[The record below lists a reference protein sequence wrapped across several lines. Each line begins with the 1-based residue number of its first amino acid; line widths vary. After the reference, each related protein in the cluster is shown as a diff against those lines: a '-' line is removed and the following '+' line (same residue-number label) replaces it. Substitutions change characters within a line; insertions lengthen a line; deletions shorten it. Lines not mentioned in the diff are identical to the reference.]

1 MSILN
6 VNKINPVGGGSTIT
20 IAGITSV
27 TSSISIASSCT
38 ATSYYGNGANLTGI
52 DLGAVTGATGDF
64 SIADKIV
71 HTGDTNTAIRFP
83 AADTFSVETG
93 GSERIRIGSAGQ
105 IGIAGANYG
114 TSGQVLT
121 SQGSSSAVQWATAP
135 TWTQSSIFTKQSG
148 LAIEFLNIP
157 ATAREI
163 MIRFDGLSFRGN
175 DELEF
180 ILGNSGGYNTS
191 GYIVAAGYHPNENY
205 VKRTSSIRFHGVGS
219 AAYYVTG
226 RLHLW
231 YPVHGNL
238 WWVEGVVFPHEPEGQ
253 YQHRVTGQADAGGTL
268 TKIIAQGS
276 AGNAFDNTGNG
287 KIQISYRSY

>member
-83 AADTFSVETG
+83 AADTFAVETG

-114 TSGQVLT
+114 TSGQVLK
-121 SQGSSSAVQWATAP
+121 SQGASSAVQWASPSLAMADQWRVSTSQTTSSDTIADITGWSRNNNNFAGVGGALTNSGANFTFP
-135 TWTQSSIFTKQSG
+135 STGIYYISYNIATYITSGSSRYISARLYFAGQDICHSWASSYHASGNQTTQSTGSQAIIDVTNTATQTFKIRIQSQNPVVVVG
-148 LAIEFLNIP
+148 LNEA
-157 ATAREI
+157 
-163 MIRFDGLSFRGN
+163 
-175 DELEF
+175 
-180 ILGNSGGYNTS
+180 GYN
-191 GYIVAAGYHPNENY
+191 
-205 VKRTSSIRFHGVGS
+205 SSVNMS
-219 AAYYVTG
+219 
-226 RLHLW
+226 
-231 YPVHGNL
+231 
-238 WWVEGVVFPHEPEGQ
+238 EVVVMRIGD
-253 YQHRVTGQADAGGTL
+253 T
-268 TKIIAQGS
+268 
-276 AGNAFDNTGNG
+276 
-287 KIQISYRSY
+287 

>member
-27 TSSISIASSCT
+27 TSSISITSSCT

-114 TSGQVLT
+114 TSGQVLK
-121 SQGSSSAVQWATAP
+121 SQGASSAVQW
-135 TWTQSSIFTKQSG
+135 S
-148 LAIEFLNIP
+148 
-157 ATAREI
+157 
-163 MIRFDGLSFRGN
+163 
-175 DELEF
+175 
-180 ILGNSGGYNTS
+180 
-191 GYIVAAGYHPNENY
+191 
-205 VKRTSSIRFHGVGS
+205 
-219 AAYYVTG
+219 
-226 RLHLW
+226 
-231 YPVHGNL
+231 
-238 WWVEGVVFPHEPEGQ
+238 
-253 YQHRVTGQADAGGTL
+253 
-268 TKIIAQGS
+268 
-276 AGNAFDNTGNG
+276 
-287 KIQISYRSY
+287 